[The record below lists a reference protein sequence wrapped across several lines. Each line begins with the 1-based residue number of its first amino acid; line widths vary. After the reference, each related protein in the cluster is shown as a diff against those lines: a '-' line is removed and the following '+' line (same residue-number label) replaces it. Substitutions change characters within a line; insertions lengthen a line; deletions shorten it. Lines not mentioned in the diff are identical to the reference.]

1 MCFLSQED
9 TYQYFPYNTVRKK
22 KKNFPKNQFFSIL
35 ICLNKNILIKK
46 HIKKKKKKQSTSHSL
61 HITFFIVTK
70 YLREEKFV
78 LANGSRVEGSGVHI
92 LANKQAK
99 KG

>member
-9 TYQYFPYNTVRKK
+9 TYQYFPYNTVR
-22 KKNFPKNQFFSIL
+22 
-35 ICLNKNILIKK
+35 
-46 HIKKKKKKQSTSHSL
+46 KKKKKKQSTSHSL